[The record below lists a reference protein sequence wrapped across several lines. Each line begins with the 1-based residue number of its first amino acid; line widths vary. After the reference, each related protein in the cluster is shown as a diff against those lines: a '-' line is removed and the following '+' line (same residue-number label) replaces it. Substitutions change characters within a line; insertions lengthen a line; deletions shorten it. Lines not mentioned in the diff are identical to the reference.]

1 MGAGALGKV
10 NALEKRKEFMKM
22 RTKNT
27 QRGFA
32 AIATTI
38 MLVILIPVF
47 GLAIDVTL
55 LYVDKTRLQGAVDG
69 AALAGAESLARGTS
83 DSAQI
88 SAAVSAA
95 AQYVYLN
102 YPASFFFTNS
112 VTVTQDSTGK
122 TGDVTV
128 DETVANQR
136 TVAVTGHANVPTL
149 FMRWLNFTSTNV
161 KASATVT
168 RRDVNIVLVVDRS
181 GSLAAS
187 GSCGAVQQASIN
199 FVNKFSNGSDNVG
212 LVTFASSSNVDFPIA
227 NNFNGASATLA
238 APTQTVPTILGNIV
252 CNGSTS
258 SPMALWL
265 GYDQL
270 VGLNQPNALNVILFF
285 TDGTPTGVNVNMPL
299 LAGSHCSSPHPA
311 GTVFTSYR
319 NINGLYNT
327 FTGGDTFFGVLAPGN
342 TTGNIPQNDGTT
354 YTTTDGN
361 TAAGCAFAPASSNEQ
376 VYSDFVGVPEFDIYG
391 DDLNNGYQA
400 IGTEVA
406 CANNSGIHNN
416 CFAIGSGTTIS
427 ASAMAQNGTDNAAKR
442 IRTGT
447 AVPSGVG
454 LVNGGKSLS
463 KVVIYSIGLGNA
475 LTGTLNQDLLNRVSN
490 TPAAGTG
497 VYVAPP
503 TQQEGKFILAPTSAD
518 INAAFA
524 TIAAEILRIAK

>member
-1 MGAGALGKV
+1 
-10 NALEKRKEFMKM
+10 MKM

-27 QRGFA
+27 RKGFA

-88 SAAVSAA
+88 AAAVGAA
-95 AQYVYLN
+95 AQYVFLN
-102 YPASFFFTNS
+102 YPSSFFFTNS
-112 VTVTQDSTGK
+112 VTVTQDATGK
-122 TGDVTV
+122 TGDVTI

-181 GSLAAS
+181 GSLTAS
-187 GSCGAVQQASIN
+187 GSCAAVQQASIN

-227 NNFNGASATLA
+227 NNFNGATSTLA
-238 APTQTVPTILGNIV
+238 APAKTVPTILGQIN
-252 CNGSTS
+252 CQGSTS

-270 VGLNQPNALNVILFF
+270 VGLAQPNALNVILFF

-299 LAGSHCSSPHPA
+299 LATSACSAPHAA

-327 FTGGDTFFGVLAPGN
+327 YTGGDTFFGVLAPGN
-342 TTGNIPQNDGTT
+342 TTGSVPPDDTNPVV
-354 YTTTDGN
+354 TTDGN
-361 TAAGCAFAPASSNEQ
+361 SANKCAFNSNWPTSETT
-376 VYSDFVGVPEFDIYG
+376 YSDFVGVPEFDIYG
-391 DDLNNGYQA
+391 DDLNNGYQG

-406 CANNSGIHNN
+406 CANNSGLHNN
-416 CFAIGSGTTIS
+416 CFAISGGTTVS
-427 ASAMAQNGTDNAAKR
+427 ASSMAQNGTDDAAKR
-442 IRTGT
+442 IRTGSS
-447 AVPSGVG
+447 VPSGVG
-454 LVNGGKSLS
+454 LINGGKSLS

-490 TPAAGTG
+490 TPASGI
-497 VYVAPP
+497 YVAPP
-503 TQQEGKFILAPTSAD
+503 TQQQGKFVLAPTSAD

-524 TIAAEILRIAK
+524 SIAAEILRIAK